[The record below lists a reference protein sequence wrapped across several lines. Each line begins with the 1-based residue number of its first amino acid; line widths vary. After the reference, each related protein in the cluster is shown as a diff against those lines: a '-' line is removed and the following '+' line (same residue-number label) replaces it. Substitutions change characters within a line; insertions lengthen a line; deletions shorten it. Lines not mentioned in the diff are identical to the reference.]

1 MVQKYCSL
9 GRVSCQLHSP
19 CLINQIVESCTGKS
33 RRNCVIIGQ
42 SLKNLVMA
50 EAIKK
55 RRFLAMKVTLPHECT
70 DIFSLSDDQSV
81 KFWGG
86 ANSIDN
92 AQSAIEQRINSVM
105 GISNCIHILPMVGN
119 YVIKVYSSAINNSA
133 KRDDSCLRKIF
144 LELKSS
150 LPPSDEILIKKYLAC
165 CIPCC
170 NNFSGPLRI
179 LLIQTLAARSLLP
192 STSVVLTSKG
202 GILLMID
209 WLKELFTLSNDVSEH
224 LVGLLLLFIDR
235 KSTISRQSSDSAIHS
250 LLEFSSANKLS
261 SPNMLWKELWNNIG
275 INPSVVGKK
284 QALALLQY
292 SITTYQSNSF
302 GGDLHETASSP
313 IECNQRKRVS
323 DTSLRL
329 RDLCRNIHCPELL
342 PFVIICHSGQDLNSA
357 SAALHLL
364 ATNAHSSITV
374 GTTNFNSQKPT
385 AIWTAVL
392 KACVEC
398 LKLVCS
404 SAISNKANQHKIL
417 AILNQVLNG
426 NPFERKFKL
435 KCTAKQSIA
444 IILTEL
450 KVLKCVRRAS
460 DSQDSANVTEVK
472 AETDDA
478 IEFLTQELLFV
489 KTIQSSCFPSV
500 LDMLSKGRQSKIST
514 RTMALIANILQ
525 CRCCG
530 LDPVLIMS
538 SMENLPQDINDLVID
553 VIRSRCFHQD
563 AFLEIASEV
572 MDKSEFAEHFL
583 KSQEYFQ
590 LLKLSSLCQSSTATI
605 DKLYEDACEI
615 GRSLL
620 SKLEGFVRSQKPFI
634 IDNGNNDDVLY
645 TRKLQVILLALSV
658 LPIKSNTRGK
668 ICDAYRVIANFLLR
682 HLLTII
688 EELRIRILSGSKYA
702 ALHCTFWLLF
712 LSRTCQNFNIP
723 GLLDEHNPA
732 FLTNEAT
739 EILAS
744 TIYPDLLINSYVMPA
759 AVAFAMHLRD
769 PQRLLFESIGHLQDA
784 TFNLKETMVV
794 DFVHYAHLIA
804 TTVTESSITV
814 RETARARVVAVDDKY
829 LHESKSSGL
838 PPTDEMRDDS
848 RYGIESS
855 LSLYSAKEEY
865 DQGVNENDVD
875 YMSTANLQERVDEA
889 VINDLEDIISSDKS
903 FLACFL
909 PMFTEILISEDLAE
923 SIRMGALRTL
933 NAYMKCSKTVLVNHI
948 DLLEVMITRPLR
960 ILNDVLCKY
969 HYDLQIEAMLVW
981 IETFNVTVMELVTP
995 VRAIINCLESF
1006 MTSDTLRG
1014 DDISNTV
1021 DGNLANDN
1029 ASEKILD
1036 FSVAILK
1043 GMQCLI
1049 TDNKIRDPAE
1059 YAVAISI
1066 PFAFKATGSG
1076 STCKAIQ
1083 EESRSILRGLFLQY
1097 PKIFTRTIYQLCL
1110 TAQPS
1115 ASDNS
1120 AKATAPV
1127 SQISDLLQSKI
1138 GEKDRLRIVGVII
1151 KIAKSEEDLTCKLNE
1166 IDRALTEESIRCNN
1180 IFAAAALLHLPVT
1193 NESRKAIIDAA
1204 ALGVLDSLDP
1214 LISKQLNARISPS

>member
-1 MVQKYCSL
+1 
-9 GRVSCQLHSP
+9 
-19 CLINQIVESCTGKS
+19 
-33 RRNCVIIGQ
+33 
-42 SLKNLVMA
+42 MA
-50 EAIKK
+50 YAIKK
-55 RRFLAMKVTLPHECT
+55 RRSSAMEVTLPLECT
-70 DIFSLSDDQSV
+70 DIFSLSDDQSI

-105 GISNCIHILPMVGN
+105 GIANCVNILPIVGN
-119 YVIKVYSSAINNSA
+119 YVIKVYSSAINNSI

-150 LPPSDEILIKKYLAC
+150 LPPSDEILVKKYLAC
-165 CIPCC
+165 CIPCS
-170 NNFSGPLRI
+170 NNFSGQLRL

-192 STSVVLTSKG
+192 SASVVLTSKG
-202 GILLMID
+202 GIVLMID

-224 LVGLLLLFIDR
+224 LVGLLLHFLDR

-250 LLEFSSANKLS
+250 LLEFSTANKLT
-261 SPNMLWKELWNNIG
+261 SPNILWKELWNNVG
-275 INPSVVGKK
+275 TNPSVVGKK

-292 SITTYQSNSF
+292 SITIYQSNSC

-313 IECNQRKRVS
+313 IECNQRKRVA

-329 RDLCRNIHCPELL
+329 RDIYRNIHCPELL
-342 PFVIICHSGQDLNSA
+342 PLVIICHSAQDLNSA

-364 ATNAHSSITV
+364 ATTAHSSITV

-385 AIWTAVL
+385 AIWTSVL
-392 KACVEC
+392 KASVEC
-398 LKLVCS
+398 LNLVYS
-404 SAISNKANQHKIL
+404 SASSNKAHQHKIL
-417 AILNQVLNG
+417 AILNHVLNS
-426 NPFERKFKL
+426 NPFERQFKL

-450 KVLKCVRRAS
+450 TVLKSVRRAS
-460 DSQDSANVTEVK
+460 DSQDRAKVTEVK
-472 AETDDA
+472 TETDDA

-500 LDMLSKGRQSKIST
+500 LDVLSKGCQSKIST
-514 RTMALIANILQ
+514 RTMAVIESILQ

-538 SMENLPQDINDLVID
+538 CMDNLPQDINDLVID
-553 VIRSRCFHQD
+553 VIRSRCLHQD
-563 AFLEIASEV
+563 TFLEIASEV
-572 MDKSEFAEHFL
+572 MDKSEFDEHFL

-590 LLKLSSLCQSSTATI
+590 LLKLSSLCQSSTAI
-605 DKLYEDACEI
+605 LDKLYEDACEI

-620 SKLEGFVRSQKPFI
+620 SKLEVSVRSQKPFI
-634 IDNGNNDDVLY
+634 IDNGNKDDILY
-645 TRKLQVILLALSV
+645 IRELQVILLALSV
-658 LPIKSNTRGK
+658 LPIKYNTRGSV
-668 ICDAYRVIANFLLR
+668 CDAYKVKANFLLEYF
-682 HLLTII
+682 LTMI
-688 EELRIRILSGSKYA
+688 EELRTRILSGSTYA
-702 ALHCTFWLLF
+702 ALYCTFWLLF
-712 LSRTCQNFNIP
+712 LSRTCQNYNVRILF
-723 GLLDEHNPA
+723 DEPNPS

-739 EILAS
+739 ELLAS
-744 TIYPDLLINSYVMPA
+744 IIYPDLLINSYVMPA

-784 TFNLKETMVV
+784 TFNLKETMIV

-804 TTVTESSITV
+804 TTVTESSIAV
-814 RETARARVVAVDDKY
+814 RKTARARVVAVDDKY
-829 LHESKSSGL
+829 LDESKSSGL

-855 LSLYSAKEEY
+855 LSLYSTKEES
-865 DQGVNENDVD
+865 DQGVNEIDMD

-909 PMFTEILISEDLAE
+909 PMFTEILVSEDLAE

-933 NAYMKCSKTVLVNHI
+933 NTYMKCSKTVLVNHI
-948 DLLEVMITRPLR
+948 NLLEIMITRPVR
-960 ILNDVLCKY
+960 VLNDVSFKY

-981 IETFNVTVMELVTP
+981 TETFNVTVMNLVTP
-995 VRAIINCLESF
+995 VRALINCLESF

-1014 DDISNTV
+1014 VDIYSTV

-1029 ASEKILD
+1029 ASERILD
-1036 FSVAILK
+1036 FSVAILQ
-1043 GMQCLI
+1043 GMHCLI
-1049 TDNKIRDPAE
+1049 TDNKLRDPAE
-1059 YAVAISI
+1059 YAVAISV
-1066 PFAFKATGSG
+1066 PFAFEATGRSRM
-1076 STCKAIQ
+1076 CKAIQ

-1110 TAQPS
+1110 TPQPS
-1115 ASDNS
+1115 ASNNS
-1120 AKATAPV
+1120 ANATAPV
-1127 SQISDLLQSKI
+1127 SQISDLLQRKI
-1138 GEKDRLRIVGVII
+1138 AEEDRLQIVGGII
-1151 KIAKSEEDLTCKLNE
+1151 NIAKSEEDLTCKLHE

-1180 IFAAAALLHLPVT
+1180 VFAAAALLCLPVT

-1214 LISKQLNARISPS
+1214 LISKHLNARISPSKILF